1 MSTGAASTSV
11 RFGEEQLKRFGWKE
25 GQGLGK
31 KEQGITTHVRVSRK
45 SDNKGIGQGK
55 TDFSFQWWDH
65 LYNKSTAQIVI
76 AAADDGSVAVSAKEK
91 TAKAAAVDLGATYVL
106 PDEDDPLAAMFVKA
120 TPAEAK
126 QAKDE
131 DDENKDYSMN
141 LTDAELLAICEG
153 RTAAKGARANTLGK
167 VLRSD
172 GELGKKLLAIGSV
185 AAETEAS
192 ATPPPQAKKRTRDEV
207 EADDVPSAD
216 PSSLGGTGD
225 AKKRKKEKKERK
237 ERKAKKAKKG
247 QKEEEKKRSKKD
259 KKGKVRDLA
268 DEAPR
273 KKKQK
278 KGSKA

>member
-1 MSTGAASTSV
+1 MSTGPTSTSV

-45 SDNKGIGQGK
+45 ADNKGIGQGK

-91 TAKAAAVDLGATYVL
+91 KAKAPAVDLGASYVL

-131 DDENKDYSMN
+131 DDDEKKDYSMN

-167 VLRSD
+167 ILRSD

-192 ATPPPQAKKRTRDEV
+192 VPSLPQAKKRTRDEV
-207 EADDVPSAD
+207 EADDASPAD
-216 PSSLGGTGD
+216 LSSLDGSGD
-225 AKKRKKEKKERK
+225 AKKRKKDKKEKKE
-237 ERKAKKAKKG
+237 KKAKKVKKG
-247 QKEEEKKRSKKD
+247 GKEEKKRSKKD
-259 KKGKVRDLA
+259 KKDKVCDST

-273 KKKQK
+273 KEKHKKE
-278 KGSKA
+278 SKA

>member
-1 MSTGAASTSV
+1 MSTAAPSTSV

-45 SDNKGIGQGK
+45 ADNKGIGQGK

-91 TAKAAAVDLGATYVL
+91 KAKALAVNLGATYVL

-131 DDENKDYSMN
+131 DDDEKKDYSMN

-192 ATPPPQAKKRTRDEV
+192 APPLPQAKKRTRDKV
-207 EADDVPSAD
+207 DADDASPAD
-216 PSSLGGTGD
+216 PSSPADSGD
-225 AKKRKKEKKERK
+225 AKKRKKDKKEK
-237 ERKAKKAKKG
+237 TAKKAKKG
-247 QKEEEKKRSKKD
+247 EKEKKKKKKSKKD
-259 KKGKVRDLA
+259 KKDKKDQKVK

-273 KKKQK
+273 KKKQENK
-278 KGSKA
+278 T

>member
-1 MSTGAASTSV
+1 MSTATTPTSV

-45 SDNKGIGQGK
+45 ADNKGIGQGK

-91 TAKAAAVDLGATYVL
+91 KAKAPAVDLGATY
-106 PDEDDPLAAMFVKA
+106 A
-120 TPAEAK
+120 TPAEGK

-185 AAETEAS
+185 AAEAEVS
-192 ATPPPQAKKRTRDEV
+192 TPPIPQARKRTRDEV
-207 EADDVPSAD
+207 AADDASPAD
-216 PSSLGGTGD
+216 PSSLDGTGD
-225 AKKRKKEKKERK
+225 AKKRKKDKKEKKT
-237 ERKAKKAKKG
+237 KKAKKSE
-247 QKEEEKKRSKKD
+247 KSEKKRSNKDKKD
-259 KKGKVRDLA
+259 KVHDAA

-273 KKKQK
+273 KKRQK
-278 KGSKA
+278 KASKA